1 MKKFL
6 SLLLVVIFCFSLAG
20 CEYYESTRKVSCT
33 TYDHEI
39 FNGAQNHETYNGLR
53 SHASN
58 LRVSYFEN
66 LNKDEFASNFNIII
80 NEGHDFIWCLE
91 AEGEEEVLK
100 QAKNYPEVKF
110 GLIDVNLES
119 VPENVVT
126 ISFREEEG
134 GFLAG
139 YIAAKSSKNGI
150 IGFIGENN
158 NPITKK
164 YACGFIAGANYA
176 SKLMETPIQTEFLNV
191 DDEYDKASAKLNALS
206 LYNDY
211 NCDIVFHALQTG
223 GHGVIEAA
231 NECEKL
237 VIGSGTDQASYDH
250 EHVLVSIIKNT
261 KYAMSNVMDSYVERE
276 LEFGKNYEF
285 GMSDRLISLSKT
297 NILLDKKVNNEA
309 REIRDSIA
317 KGTIKVPSNDEEL
330 NEYLSRLM

>member
-1 MKKFL
+1 MKKIL
-6 SLLLVVIFCFSLAG
+6 SLLLVLIFCFSLAG
-20 CEYYESTRKVSCT
+20 CEYYENTRKVSCT
-33 TYDHEI
+33 TYNHEI

-53 SHASN
+53 AHASN
-58 LRVSYFEN
+58 VRVSYFEN
-66 LNKDEFASNFNIII
+66 LIEEEFVSNFNIII
-80 NEGHDFIWCLE
+80 NEGHDMIWCLE
-91 AEGEEEVLK
+91 AEGKDEVVK
-100 QAKNYPEVKF
+100 QAGNYPDVDFGIFDVK
-110 GLIDVNLES
+110 LDN
-119 VPENVVT
+119 VPKNVIT

-139 YIAAKSSKNGI
+139 FIAAKSSKNGI

-176 SKLMETPIQTEFLNV
+176 SKLMETPVQTEFLNV
-191 DDEYDKASAKLNALS
+191 DDDYDKESAKLNALS

-211 NCDIVFHALQTG
+211 GCDIIFHVLQTG

-231 NECEKL
+231 KECEKL
-237 VIGSGTDQASYDH
+237 LIGSGTDQASYDH

-261 KYAMSNVMDSYVERE
+261 KYAMSNIMDKYVEKE

-309 REIRDSIA
+309 REVRDSIA
-317 KGTIKVPSNDEEL
+317 KGNIKVPKNDEEL
-330 NEYLSRLM
+330 SAYLNN

>member
-1 MKKFL
+1 MKKII
-6 SLLLVVIFCFSLAG
+6 SLLLLIVFCFSLSG

-33 TYDHEI
+33 TYANEI

-53 SHASN
+53 AHASN

-66 LNKDEFASNFNIII
+66 LNEDEFASNFNIII

-91 AEGEEEVLK
+91 KGGKNEVVK
-100 QAKNYPEVKF
+100 QAKSYPEVNF
-110 GLIDVNLES
+110 GIIDVKLDN
-119 VPENVVT
+119 VPQNVVT

-139 YIAAKSSKNGI
+139 YIAAKSSKTGI
-150 IGFIGENN
+150 IGFVGENN

-176 SKLMETPIQTEFLNV
+176 SKLMGTPVQTEFLNV
-191 DDEYDKASAKLNALS
+191 ENEYDKQSAKLAALS
-206 LYNDY
+206 LYNDFG
-211 NCDIVFHALQTG
+211 CDIIFHALQTG

-231 NECEKL
+231 GECEKL
-237 VIGSGTDQASYDH
+237 VIGSGTDQASYDY
-250 EHVLVSIIKNT
+250 EHILASIIKNT
-261 KYAMSNVMDSYVERE
+261 KFAMSNVMDSYVERE

-309 REIRDSIA
+309 REIRDAIA
-317 KGTIKVPSNDEEL
+317 KGNIKVPSNDEEL
-330 NEYLSRLM
+330 KNFLEKN